1 MPSITLYFGI
11 MFSFYSYMFSQHTA
25 ICLCVSSHQKKKKQI
40 NSMSCLCCAPSV
52 SRTCVG
58 IAKVW
63 KSPGAYVHLCVLIA
77 FLFSPSRTPF
87 LSHIDST
94 NGQTPS
100 KAELQRESPFYNGV
114 ILLETQ
120 SKKKKVF
127 GSNQSHKY
135 KTPARGR
142 MEKTSPKLL
151 WWGGAGNGKEKSMP
165 ISAQNA

>member
-1 MPSITLYFGI
+1 
-11 MFSFYSYMFSQHTA
+11 MFSCIIFILELFFNAVHNPVFWDHDPQFSF
-25 ICLCVSSHQKKKKQI
+25 CKKRI
-40 NSMSCLCCAPSV
+40 RNSILCLCCAPSV
-52 SRTCVG
+52 SHICVG
-58 IAKVW
+58 TAKVW
-63 KSPGAYVHLCVLIA
+63 KSPGAYVHLRALVP
-77 FLFSPSRTPF
+77 FFSPSRAPF

-94 NGQTPS
+94 NSQTPS

-142 MEKTSPKLL
+142 TEKTSPKLL